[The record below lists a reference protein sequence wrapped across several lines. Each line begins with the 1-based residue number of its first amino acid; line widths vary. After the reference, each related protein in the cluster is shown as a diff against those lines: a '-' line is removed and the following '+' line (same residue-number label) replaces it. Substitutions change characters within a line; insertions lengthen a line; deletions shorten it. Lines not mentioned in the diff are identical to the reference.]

1 MILVVVPSASDG
13 APSVAPTRV
22 VAGLPLITRIVRA
35 ARAAGFEQVFVCDMG
50 PAVRGLVDGA
60 GAAVLT
66 PSTHIPP
73 LSRQR
78 IVLVPANVVPQPRWL
93 HALLE
98 MPVEPERLYVDGACA
113 VVVETERPGVV
124 LAAAAR
130 STQPG
135 LVGELARTFGN
146 PPRPL
151 ALDGR
156 FPLVS
161 ATDVATAETLLLRS
175 LIKHNEGFMSRHFE
189 RTISLALTRRLA
201 STSVTP
207 DMMTLTSV
215 AVGLAG
221 APFFLG
227 EAPALQLTGAMLFLA
242 HSVLDG
248 CDGELAR
255 LKFQQSRRGAILD
268 FWGDNTVHVA
278 VFICMAVGWALSART
293 AWPLVLGA
301 AAALATLGSAAL
313 TFERTAELALTRRL
327 ASTSVTPDMMTLT
340 SVAVGLAGAPFFL
353 GEAPALQL
361 TGAML
366 FLAHSVLDGCDGELA
381 RLKFQ
386 QSRRGAIL
394 DFWGDNTVHVAVF
407 ICMAVGWAL
416 SARTAWPL
424 VLGAAAALAT
434 LGSAALTFERTAE
447 DHALGADS
455 PRAARLAAALASR
468 DFIYLVIVLSAFG
481 KASWFLVAAAVGAP
495 AFLLLVVWNRRHGR
509 VR

>member
-1 MILVVVPSASDG
+1 MILVVVPSVSDG
-13 APSVAPTRV
+13 APSVAPAGV
-22 VAGLPLITRIVRA
+22 VAGLPLITRVVRA
-35 ARAAGFEQVFVCDMG
+35 ARAAGFEQVFVCEMG
-50 PAVRGLVDGA
+50 LPVRELVDGA

-130 STQPG
+130 STRPG
-135 LVGELARTFGN
+135 LLVELTRTFDK
-146 PPRPL
+146 PPQPL

-156 FPLVS
+156 FPLES
-161 ATDVATAETLLLRS
+161 AADVATAETFLMRS

-189 RTISLALTRRLA
+189 RPISLAVTRRLA

-207 DMMTLTSV
+207 NMMTLTSV
-215 AVGLAG
+215 AIGLAG
-221 APFFLG
+221 APFFLSSV
-227 EAPALQLTGAMLFLA
+227 PAFQLTGALLFLT

-278 VFICMAVGWALSART
+278 VFVCLAVGWALSAGT

-301 AAALATLGSAAL
+301 VAVAATLGSAAL
-313 TFERTAELALTRRL
+313 MF
-327 ASTSVTPDMMTLT
+327 
-340 SVAVGLAGAPFFL
+340 
-353 GEAPALQL
+353 
-361 TGAML
+361 
-366 FLAHSVLDGCDGELA
+366 AH
-381 RLKFQ
+381 
-386 QSRRGAIL
+386 
-394 DFWGDNTVHVAVF
+394 
-407 ICMAVGWAL
+407 
-416 SARTAWPL
+416 
-424 VLGAAAALAT
+424 
-434 LGSAALTFERTAE
+434 TAE
-447 DHALGADS
+447 DRAVSADS
-455 PRAARLAAALASR
+455 PRAARLAATLANR
-468 DFIYLVIVLSAFG
+468 DFIYLVLVLSAFG

-495 AFLLLVVWNRRHGR
+495 AFLLVVVWNNRRHGR

>member
-124 LAAAAR
+124 LATAAR

-135 LVGELARTFGN
+135 LVVELARTFGN

-175 LIKHNEGFMSRHFE
+175 LIKQNEGFMSRHFE

-293 AWPLVLGA
+293 AWPLA
-301 AAALATLGSAAL
+301 
-313 TFERTAELALTRRL
+313 
-327 ASTSVTPDMMTLT
+327 
-340 SVAVGLAGAPFFL
+340 
-353 GEAPALQL
+353 
-361 TGAML
+361 
-366 FLAHSVLDGCDGELA
+366 
-381 RLKFQ
+381 
-386 QSRRGAIL
+386 
-394 DFWGDNTVHVAVF
+394 
-407 ICMAVGWAL
+407 
-416 SARTAWPL
+416 
-424 VLGAAAALAT
+424 LGAAAALAT

-447 DHALGADS
+447 DHAVGADS